1 MTLSLLFSSFHCSSY
16 YAKMSTGIS
25 VKEPKNL
32 ESKSKMGQAWERAA
46 GRMDFL
52 EAKENES
59 NTNAQ
64 GQAREWKAR
73 ENQPLKIG
81 Q

>member
-32 ESKSKMGQAWERAA
+32 ESKSKWGK
-46 GRMDFL
+46 L
-52 EAKENES
+52 EKE
-59 NTNAQ
+59 Q
-64 GQAREWKAR
+64 QVEWTS
-73 ENQPLKIG
+73 
-81 Q
+81 

>member
-1 MTLSLLFSSFHCSSY
+1 
-16 YAKMSTGIS
+16 
-25 VKEPKNL
+25 
-32 ESKSKMGQAWERAA
+32 MGQAWERAA

-59 NTNAQ
+59 NTNVQ